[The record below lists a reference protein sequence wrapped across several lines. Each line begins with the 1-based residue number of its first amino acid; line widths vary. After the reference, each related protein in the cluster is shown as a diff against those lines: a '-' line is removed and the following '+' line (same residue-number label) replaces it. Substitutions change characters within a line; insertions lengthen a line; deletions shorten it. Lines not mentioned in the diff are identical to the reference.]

1 MTTAPDT
8 AAIDRF
14 LADHLCDWLDCRDDW
29 LWYSILAVSEALR
42 EGHSCLNLACW
53 ASATAWA
60 TDEDPGYRFPELD
73 DWLNKLDQLPIGP
86 GDAAPLVLDQQRLYL
101 RRYWRFET
109 ELADS
114 IRSRLEPVPIED
126 ADTAKNSLSRLFPS
140 MQDGT
145 ETDWQAAAA
154 ANALFQKL
162 SVIAGGP
169 GTGKT
174 FTVTRLLALLA
185 ETEATGNE
193 SPLRVRMAAPTGKA
207 AQRLGESVREARQAL
222 ANAVAPETLALIP
235 DEATTLHRLLGVIP
249 HQVHFRHNRDNPLA
263 LDVLLVDEVSMIDLP
278 MMTRLF
284 RALPDHARII
294 LLGDPDQLPSVAA
307 GSVLA
312 DLALRPHPG
321 YSTQRQ
327 QQLAQLGLSVET
339 GSTQSADYLSYLY
352 RSRRF
357 SDTGGIGKL
366 ARQVMD
372 GDAEGSLETLKT
384 EEDGLAWIEPEQ
396 VPAQIEHWVSQWYAP
411 IAAADNRD
419 AAFAALA
426 EFRLLCPTRVGPLG
440 SVALNE
446 RILKRLNP
454 EGRPFYRGQPIMVT
468 ENHYGL
474 GLFNGDIGLIWPDE
488 DSDNQLL
495 AWFPDADGYRPLA
508 PGRLPPVETVYA
520 MTIHKTQGSEF
531 ERVALILPEQ
541 SHNVVSRELL
551 YTGLTR
557 ARSQAMIC
565 GRADVWKAGVR
576 NPVERHSGLAERLFA
591 ARN

>member
-42 EGHSCLNLACW
+42 EGHSCLNLAYW
-53 ASATAWA
+53 AGATAWA
-60 TDEDPGYRFPELD
+60 TDDEPGHRFPELD
-73 DWLNKLDQLPIGP
+73 DWLEKLAGLPIGP
-86 GDAAPLVLDQQRLYL
+86 EDPAPLVLDQHRLYL

-109 ELADS
+109 ELAES
-114 IRSRLEPVPIED
+114 IRARLAPVSIRDPN
-126 ADTAKNSLSRLFPS
+126 TANDSLGRLFPR
-140 MQDGT
+140 MQEGA
-145 ETDWQAAAA
+145 ETDWQAVAA
-154 ANALFQKL
+154 ANALFQNL

-185 ETEATGNE
+185 ETKAPGDE
-193 SPLRVRMAAPTGKA
+193 SPLRIRMAAPTGKA
-207 AQRLGESVREARQAL
+207 AQRLGESVREARQSL
-222 ANAVAPETLALIP
+222 ANAVSPNTLALIP

-249 HQVHFRHNRDNPLA
+249 NQVHFRHNGDNPLA

-284 RALPDHARII
+284 RALPEHARVI

-321 YSTQRQ
+321 YSAHRQ
-327 QQLAQLGLSVET
+327 QQLAELGLSLQAGEH
-339 GSTQSADYLSYLY
+339 QSADYLSYLY
-352 RSRRF
+352 LSRRF

-372 GDAEGSLETLKT
+372 GNAERSLETLRT
-384 EEDGLAWIEPEQ
+384 EGDGLAWIEPEQ
-396 VPAQIEHWVSQWYAP
+396 VPNQIEHWVSQWYAP
-411 IAAADNRD
+411 IASAQTREV
-419 AAFAALA
+419 AFAALA
-426 EFRLLCPTRVGPLG
+426 ELRLLCPTRVGPLG

-454 EGRPFYRGQPIMVT
+454 EGNPFFKGQPIMVT

-474 GLFNGDIGLIWPDE
+474 GLFNGDIGLIWPDDE
-488 DSDNQLL
+488 NDGQLL

-508 PGRLPPVETVYA
+508 PGRLPSVETVYA

-531 ERVALILPEQ
+531 ERVALVLPEQ

-565 GRADVWKAGVR
+565 GHADVWKAGVR
-576 NPVERHSGLAERLFA
+576 NPVERHSGLADRISHIQS
-591 ARN
+591 